1 MKKIIY
7 QVFTRLWGNGGF
19 SDWDAASIDYVK
31 SVGADYIWFTGIPR
45 HASGKPFVK
54 GNPGCPYSVTDW
66 KDVSPYLANEPSKRM
81 AEFAALV
88 ARVHERGLKVLIDY
102 IPNHVAKDYKG
113 GIVRF
118 DYYDGDW
125 SDTLK
130 VDWSSPKTFAAMADI
145 LRFWASLGV
154 DGFRCDMVEL
164 VPAETLGRLLREVR
178 KDYPELV
185 FVAEVYGKNNYRRY
199 LDVALFDLLYD
210 KSGLYDSLVSICKY
224 SDSAK
229 RITWNWQFLGDM
241 QPRMLNFLE
250 NHDEMRLSSSL
261 LLGDASRSYAALAV
275 SALFND
281 ASFMLYF
288 GQEVGEDAAESSNGK
303 TSIFDWSCPAAI
315 GHLHC
320 FVELGVGLNE
330 KEKQIL
336 SRYREILK
344 YAKMPVF
351 ASGKCWDL
359 CYCNTS
365 SEGFNPDRHFAFLRY
380 DESESYLVVCNFS
393 DCDARLS
400 IAFPDELRGVGGCG
414 GEGAVRLDVPAWDA
428 VIRKIDQNL

>member
-1 MKKIIY
+1 MKKIFY
-7 QVFTRLWGNGGF
+7 QAFTRLWGNGRF
-19 SDWDAASIDYVK
+19 SDWDDASIDYIK
-31 SVGADYIWFTGIPR
+31 SMGVDYIWFTGVPR

-54 GNPGCPYSVTDW
+54 GNPGCPYSVSDWTD
-66 KDVSPYLANEPSKRM
+66 VNPYFADNPSKRM
-81 AEFAALV
+81 DEFAELV
-88 ARVHERGLKVLIDY
+88 SRVHERGLKVLLDY

-113 GIVRF
+113 EIVCF

-130 VDWSSPKTFAAMADI
+130 VDWSSPKTFSAMVEV

-164 VPAETLGRLLREVR
+164 VPAEILGHLLKEVR
-178 KDYPELV
+178 KAYPELV
-185 FVAEVYGKNNYRRY
+185 FVAEVYGKDNYRRY
-199 LDVALFDLLYD
+199 LSVAGFDLLYD
-210 KSGLYDSLVSICKY
+210 KSGLYDSLISICKY
-224 SDSAK
+224 SDSARK
-229 RITWNWQFLGDM
+229 ITWNWQFLGDM
-241 QPRMLNFLE
+241 QSRMLNFLE

-261 LLGDASRSYAALAV
+261 LLGEASRSYAALAV

-288 GQEVGEDAAESSNGK
+288 GQEVGEDAAESTNGR

-320 FVELGVGLNE
+320 FVKLGVGLNE
-330 KEKQIL
+330 NEKQIL

-344 YAKMPVF
+344 YAKIPAF

-359 CYCNTS
+359 CYCNIYS
-365 SEGFNPDRHFAFLRY
+365 DGFNADRHFAFLRY
-380 DESESYLVVCNFS
+380 DETETYLVVCNFS
-393 DCDARLS
+393 NLKAR
-400 IAFPDELRGVGGCG
+400 ITINFPDELSGVRGCKESVF
-414 GEGAVRLDVPAWDA
+414 VDVSAWD
-428 VIRKIDQNL
+428 VSFKKLS